1 MTAQGL
7 ISYGMESINFQ
18 VLRGTRK
25 TLGIE
30 VYPDGSVVVKAP
42 AGTDSKE
49 IDHRV
54 FKRARWIIRQ
64 QNYFRQF
71 EPRTPARQFLGGET
85 HLYLG
90 KQHRLKINAG
100 ERESIKLSRGHFLIE
115 VKNLIDSD
123 RVRLLME
130 RWYADKAAIRF
141 KESFERCWSGF
152 ARHGVDRPRLQIR
165 RMNKRWG
172 SLSRSGLLTLNTDLI
187 RAPQECIDYV
197 ITHELCH
204 TLHHDHGAAF
214 YELLGQ
220 VMPDWERRKHK
231 LELALV

>member
-1 MTAQGL
+1 MQYSSVTYGKEK
-7 ISYGMESINFQ
+7 ISFR
-18 VLRGTRK
+18 VLHGARK

-30 VYPDGSVVVKAP
+30 VYPDGSVMVKAP

-49 IDHRV
+49 IDRRV
-54 FKRARWIIRQ
+54 FKRARWIIHQ
-64 QNYFRQF
+64 QGYFRQF
-71 EPRTPARQFLGGET
+71 EPRTPARQFVGGET

-90 KQHRLKINAG
+90 KQYRLKISMG
-100 ERESIKLSRGHFLIE
+100 ERETVKLSRGYFLIDAKAP
-115 VKNLIDSD
+115 VDSD

-130 RWYADKAAIRF
+130 KWYADRAAARF
-141 KESFERCWSGF
+141 RESFERCWSVF
-152 ARHGVDRPRLQIR
+152 AGHGVVRPRLQIR
-165 RMNKRWG
+165 RMKKRWG
-172 SLSRSGLLTLNTDLI
+172 SLSRSGLLTLNTELI

-214 YELLGQ
+214 YELLSE

>member
-1 MTAQGL
+1 MLHSSVIYGKEK
-7 ISYGMESINFQ
+7 ISFR
-18 VLRGTRK
+18 VLHVARK

-30 VYPDGSVVVKAP
+30 VYPDGSVMVKAP

-49 IDHRV
+49 INSRV

-64 QNYFRQF
+64 QGYFRQF
-71 EPRTPARQFLGGET
+71 EPRTPARQYIGGET

-90 KQHRLKINAG
+90 KQYRLRISTG
-100 ERESIKLSRGHFLIE
+100 ELETVKLSRGHFLLE
-115 VKNLIDSD
+115 VKSPSDSG

-141 KESFERCWSGF
+141 QESFNRCWSCF
-152 ARHGVDRPRLQIR
+152 AGEGADRPRLQIR
-165 RMNKRWG
+165 RMKKRWG

-214 YELLGQ
+214 YELLGE
-220 VMPDWERRKHK
+220 VMPDWERRKRK

>member
-1 MTAQGL
+1 MLHGSVIYGKEK
-7 ISYGMESINFQ
+7 ISYR
-18 VLRGTRK
+18 VLHGARK

-30 VYPDGSVVVKAP
+30 VYPDGSVMVKAP
-42 AGTDSKE
+42 VGADSGE
-49 IDHRV
+49 IHNRV
-54 FKRARWIIRQ
+54 FKRARWILRQ
-64 QNYFRQF
+64 QGYFSQF
-71 EPRTPARQFLGGET
+71 EPRTPARQFVGGET

-90 KQHRLKINAG
+90 RQYRLKISAG
-100 ERESIKLSRGHFLIE
+100 ERETVKLSRGHFLLE
-115 VKNLIDSD
+115 VKAPVDSD

-130 RWYADKAAIRF
+130 RWYAEKAAIRF
-141 KESFERCWSGF
+141 SESFDRCWPGF
-152 ARHGVDRPRLQIR
+152 VSYGSVKPRLQIR
-165 RMNKRWG
+165 RMKKRWG
-172 SLSRSGLLTLNTDLI
+172 SLSRSGLLTLNTNLI

-214 YELLGQ
+214 YELLGE

>member
-1 MTAQGL
+1 MLHSSVTYGKEK
-7 ISYGMESINFQ
+7 ISFR
-18 VLRGTRK
+18 VLHGARK

-30 VYPDGSVVVKAP
+30 VYPDGSVMVKAP

-49 IDHRV
+49 IDRRV

-64 QNYFRQF
+64 QGYFRQF
-71 EPRTPARQFLGGET
+71 EPRTPARQFLAGET

-90 KQHRLKINAG
+90 RQYRLRISAG
-100 ERESIKLSRGHFLIE
+100 EQDLVKLSRGHFLLE
-115 VKNLIDSD
+115 VKKPVDSS

-130 RWYADKAAIRF
+130 RWYAEKAAIRF
-141 KESFERCWSGF
+141 QESFDRCWSGF
-152 ARHGVDRPRLQIR
+152 ANYGAARPRLQIR
-165 RMNKRWG
+165 RMKKRWG

-187 RAPQECIDYV
+187 RAPQECVDYV

-204 TLHHDHGAAF
+204 TLHHDHGSAF
-214 YELLGQ
+214 YEHLGE

>member
-1 MTAQGL
+1 MLHSSVTYGKEK
-7 ISYGMESINFQ
+7 ISFR
-18 VLRGTRK
+18 VLHGARK

-42 AGTDSKE
+42 VGADSGA
-49 IDHRV
+49 IDKRI

-64 QNYFRQF
+64 QGYFRQF
-71 EPRTPARQFLGGET
+71 EPRTPARQFIGGET
-85 HLYLG
+85 HFYLG
-90 KQHRLKINAG
+90 RQYRLKISEG
-100 ERESIKLSRGHFLIE
+100 EKDTVKLSRGHFLLE
-115 VKNLIDSD
+115 VKTLLDSG
-123 RVRLLME
+123 RVRQLME
-130 RWYADKAAIRF
+130 RWYAEKAAIRF
-141 KESFERCWSGF
+141 QESFERCWSGF
-152 ARHGVDRPRLQIR
+152 PGQGADKPRLQIR
-165 RMNKRWG
+165 RMKKRWG

-204 TLHHDHGAAF
+204 TLHHDHGAIF
-214 YELLGQ
+214 YALLGE

>member
-1 MTAQGL
+1 MLHSSVTYGKEK
-7 ISYGMESINFQ
+7 ISFR
-18 VLRGTRK
+18 VLHGARK

-30 VYPDGSVVVKAP
+30 VYPDGSVMVKAP
-42 AGTDSKE
+42 AGTDAKE
-49 IDHRV
+49 IDRRV
-54 FKRARWIIRQ
+54 CKRARWIIRQ
-64 QNYFRQF
+64 QGYFRQF
-71 EPRTPARQFLGGET
+71 EPQTPARQFLGGET

-90 KQHRLKINAG
+90 RQYRLRISAG
-100 ERESIKLSRGHFLIE
+100 EHETVKLSRGHFLLE
-115 VKNLIDSD
+115 VKSPSDSG

-130 RWYADKAAIRF
+130 RWYAEKAAIRF
-141 KESFERCWSGF
+141 QESFDRCWSGF
-152 ARHGVDRPRLQIR
+152 AGQCLDRPSLQIR
-165 RMNKRWG
+165 RMKKRWG

-204 TLHHDHGAAF
+204 TLHHHHGAAF
-214 YELLGQ
+214 YDLLAE